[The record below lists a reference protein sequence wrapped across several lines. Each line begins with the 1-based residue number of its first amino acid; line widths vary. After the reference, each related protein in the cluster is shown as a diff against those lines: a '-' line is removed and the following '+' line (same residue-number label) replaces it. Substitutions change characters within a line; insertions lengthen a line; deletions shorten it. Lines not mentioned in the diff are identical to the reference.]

1 MALWGPSPSSGRPH
15 CGGQHRP
22 QWGHMPCLGWPS
34 DGLQEAKGDF
44 NSGPCLGM
52 GMIVCLLYFL
62 GVWIRCEEK
71 RLAGIPSVPQQYTR
85 EFTCEDNM
93 SSSQPQKYS
102 DILHTAVVLKVLIDR
117 GCLAH
122 LVISADRLQR
132 YERLWS
138 HGPSQATTPQRCWSC
153 SQHCRPSEII
163 KCDY

>member
-1 MALWGPSPSSGRPH
+1 MEDSTGHSEVTCPAWAD
-15 CGGQHRP
+15 P
-22 QWGHMPCLGWPS
+22 QMVETMKAH
-34 DGLQEAKGDF
+34 LQEAKGHF

-52 GMIVCLLYFL
+52 GMIVCLLCFL
-62 GVWIRCEEK
+62 GVWIQCEEK

-122 LVISADRLQR
+122 LVISTDRLQR
-132 YERLWS
+132 CERLWS
-138 HGPSQATTPQRCWSC
+138 HGPSQATLPH
-153 SQHCRPSEII
+153 HC
-163 KCDY
+163 